1 MPAIRRLLWRNA
13 GRASGLFLVAALG
26 VGVLPSGGCASEPAK
41 RVQRLNLPGARSD
54 LPFSHVVVHDRTIY
68 VAGTLGLEP
77 GTGKPPSEARR
88 EAELALEEIRRKLRL
103 VGADMD
109 DLVWVQVFCS
119 DLTLYEEFNSVYRT
133 YFRKGFPARSF
144 IGSGPLL
151 FGSRFEINGIAVKP

>member
-1 MPAIRRLLWRNA
+1 MAVLGAGAIP
-13 GRASGLFLVAALG
+13 G
-26 VGVLPSGGCASEPAK
+26 GGCASGPAE
-41 RVQRLNLPGARSD
+41 RLQRLNLPGARTD
-54 LPFSHVVVHDRTIY
+54 LPFSHVVVHDQTIY

-77 GTGKPPSEARR
+77 GTGKPPAEARR

-103 VGADMD
+103 AGAEMD

-133 YFRKGFPARSF
+133 YFQTGFPARSF

-151 FGSRFEINGIAVKP
+151 FGSRFEINGIAVKR